1 MAAHPRISDTDIM
14 TLVDAGGATWR
25 HSALVAA
32 LMHIH
37 GVSPRSA
44 RRAVAK
50 AIDRGIIARS
60 GMFYAT
66 PEAMSTNSTDQID
79 SERPGRPCGTIA
91 VECKSLVHT
100 STRRYRRV
108 DRRDLLERLRGR
120 TWRHSELL
128 ATICD
133 NYGCAE
139 STARR
144 NVSLALRSG
153 YLARGPDGYHMTTAA
168 EAQLREYG
176 RLHGLEGMRFARY
189 CSGRPGLGLGARDQF
204 ASSRKD
210 SG

>member
-1 MAAHPRISDTDIM
+1 MAPQRPGGRSHAHPRCEPAFGP
-14 TLVDAGGATWR
+14 AG
-25 HSALVAA
+25 
-32 LMHIH
+32 
-37 GVSPRSA
+37 
-44 RRAVAK
+44 
-50 AIDRGIIARS
+50 RGQGHRQGHYRPKRDVLCHARS
-60 GMFYAT
+60 
-66 PEAMSTNSTDQID
+66 NVNQLTDQID

-189 CSGRPGLGLGARDQF
+189 CSGRPGLGLGARNQF